1 MIFFLDIEFQKET
14 GSMPVPLLA
23 VSYSL
28 EANEYSRFDLKSE
41 ADIERL
47 RSMVSSGI
55 TLCAYYLPAEI
66 SCLMAM
72 EINVPNK
79 LLDLFVEYRWLRNGV
94 AQKFS
99 LLEAARYFGIAS
111 ISDEEKKRLR
121 QIAIDGP
128 TTPAEKEELFE
139 YCQEDVRVLKEI
151 YLKMHTKIDWPRAL
165 VRGRYMHTITKV
177 EFVGV
182 PLDMDLHHKLQ
193 INWKRI
199 RTALIDR
206 FDSEFGF
213 YNEKGVFKMKRF
225 EDYLLQND
233 IKWPRIIETGSLK
246 MDEQTFRDQCK
257 VYPHLE
263 PIRQL
268 RDILGQMRLNG
279 LEIGP
284 NGRNCTSLGP
294 FGSKTS
300 RNQPSSKKF
309 IFGSA
314 AWLRRL
320 VRPEPGKALVY
331 LDYEQQEFGIAAKL
345 SGDPNMLKAY
355 RSADPYLTFGKLC
368 GVLPSNA
375 NKVTHGKE
383 RDALKACVLG
393 VQFGM
398 GAATISTRIVSKK
411 MTGKDVLELHKKTF
425 PKYWDWSEHYYNDAL
440 LRGEAR
446 TAFGWRITV
455 NSHSK
460 ERSIKNFPMQ
470 AHGADMLR
478 FACILLDEAGIKV
491 CATIHDAVV
500 VEANVEE
507 LNEVT
512 FKAKEIMK
520 EASEIV
526 LNGFSLR
533 AEAKAFVHPQH
544 YEDVRGKE
552 IWEVI
557 NEIIN

>member
-14 GSMPVPLLA
+14 GSLPVPLLA
-23 VSYSL
+23 VSFSL
-28 EANEYSRFDLKSE
+28 ETNEYSRFDLKSQI
-41 ADIERL
+41 DIQRL
-47 RSMVSSGI
+47 NVLLSEGV

-66 SCLMAM
+66 SCLMALD
-72 EINVPNK
+72 INVPNK
-79 LLDLFVEYRWLRNGV
+79 LLDLFVEYRWLRNGL
-94 AQKFS
+94 AQKYS
-99 LLEAARYFGIAS
+99 LLEAARYFGIGS
-111 ISDEEKKRLR
+111 ISEEEKKRLR

-128 TTPAEKEELFE
+128 ANDAEKEELFE

-151 YLKMHTKIDWPRAL
+151 YLKMHNKIDWPRAL
-165 VRGRYMHTITKV
+165 NRGRYMHTITKV
-177 EFVGV
+177 EFLGI
-182 PLDMDLHHKLQ
+182 PLDMDLYQKLQ
-193 INWKRI
+193 VNWKRI

-206 FDSEFGF
+206 FDHEFGF

-225 EDYLLQND
+225 EAYLIQHE
-233 IKWPRIIETGSLK
+233 IKWPRIFETGNLK

-257 VYPHLE
+257 VYTQLE

-314 AWLRRL
+314 AWLRKL
-320 VRPEPGKALVY
+320 VRADPGNALVY

-345 SGDPNMLKAY
+345 SGDQNMLKAY
-355 RSADPYLTFGKLC
+355 RSSDPYLTFGKMC
-368 GVLPSNA
+368 GVLPANA
-375 NKVTHGKE
+375 SKISHGKE
-383 RDALKACVLG
+383 REALKACVLG

-411 MTGKDVLELHKKTF
+411 MTGKDVLDLHMKTF
-425 PKYWDWSEHYYNDAL
+425 PQYWKWSEKYFNDAL
-440 LRGEAR
+440 IRGEAK
-446 TAFGWRITV
+446 TAFGWRILV
-455 NSHSK
+455 NSKSK

-470 AHGADMLR
+470 AHGAEMLR
-478 FACILLDEAGIKV
+478 FACILLEEAGIKV

-500 VEANVEE
+500 VEVSIEE
-507 LNEVT
+507 LYEVT
-512 FKAKEIMK
+512 AKAQEILK
-520 EASEIV
+520 TASEII

-533 AEAKAFVHPQH
+533 ADAKAFIHPMH
-544 YEDVRGKE
+544 YEDSRGKE
-552 IWEVI
+552 IWDVI

>member
-1 MIFFLDIEFQKET
+1 MMFFLDIEFQKET
-14 GSMPVPLLA
+14 GSLPVPLLA
-23 VSYSL
+23 VMQTL
-28 EANEYSRFDLKSE
+28 ESDEYLRFDLKN
-41 ADIERL
+41 APDIQRL
-47 RSMVSSGI
+47 KSLLSDDV

-66 SCLMAM
+66 SCLMALD
-72 EINVPNK
+72 IKVPNK

-94 AQKFS
+94 ALRFS
-99 LLEAARYFGIAS
+99 LLEAASYFGIHT
-111 ISDEEKKRLR
+111 ISEEEKKRLR

-128 TTPAEKEELFE
+128 RTSEEMEELFD
-139 YCQEDVRVLKEI
+139 YCQEDVRVLKAI
-151 YLKMHTKIDWPRAL
+151 YLKMQNKIDLKRAL
-165 VRGRYMHTITKV
+165 YRGQYMHSISKV
-177 EFVGV
+177 EFTGV
-182 PLDMDLHHKLQ
+182 PLDMDLYNLLQ

-199 RTALIDR
+199 RSALIER
-206 FDSEFGF
+206 FDNEFGF

-225 EDYLLQND
+225 EEYLLQND
-233 IKWPRIIETGSLK
+233 IRWPRIIETGNLK
-246 MDEQTFRDQCK
+246 LDDQTFRDQCK
-257 VYPHLE
+257 IYPQLE

-320 VRPEPGKALVY
+320 VRAEEGKALVY

-355 RSADPYLTFGKLC
+355 RSSDPYLTFGKLC
-368 GVLPSNA
+368 GVLPQNA

-425 PKYWDWSEHYYNDAL
+425 PTYWDWSERYYNNAL
-440 LRGEAR
+440 IRGEAK
-446 TAFGWRITV
+446 TSFGWRITV
-455 NSHSK
+455 NSKSN

-470 AHGADMLR
+470 AHGAEMLR
-478 FACILLDEAGIKV
+478 FACILLDAAGIKV

-500 VEANVEE
+500 IEVSIEE

-512 FKAKEIMK
+512 LKAKEILK
-520 EASEIV
+520 IASEII
-526 LNGFSLR
+526 LPGFPLR
-533 AEAKAFVHPQH
+533 ADAKAFIHPKH
-544 YEDVRGKE
+544 YEDARGKE